1 MRLFKKRD
9 KAPEPQAAP
18 TPPTKVGGK
27 GRPTPKRKVAQA
39 RKLHPVVPADR
50 KAAKREAAAKRNEA
64 WENQRRAMATGEERY
79 LPARDKGPIKRYIR
93 DYIDA
98 RYSLGETFMPLVVV
112 LLVLTFTLQSRTA
125 TVTLTGTLIIYLLFF
140 ASIIDTI
147 ICWLTLR
154 KRLRAK
160 FGQDKLAKQGLIF
173 WYIFGRCF
181 NIRRLRQP
189 APQVGRREYPS

>member
-1 MRLFKKRD
+1 MLFRS
-9 KAPEPQAAP
+9 
-18 TPPTKVGGK
+18 GGK